1 MSETYVKIK
10 DTYYKEGMVGQTAVL
25 VEKASGALCD
35 RDLIGFPLDS
45 PFGWYDEDMST
56 SYNLWYILEEYLE
69 PVQVFSKSKFR

>member
-1 MSETYVKIK
+1 MSEKFVRINNY
-10 DTYYKEGMVGQTAVL
+10 YYKEDMVGQTAVL
-25 VEKASGALCD
+25 VEKNSGALGD

-56 SYNLWYILEEYLE
+56 SYNLWYISEEYLE